1 MPRLELQKEYAHEK
15 RLTAVAKV
23 LIKLTLRNAKREKI
37 KNRKK
42 LAVSRGY
49 IPVIFVSIDLNFVSV
64 IKSAEKPPKLLEFA
78 FLGCY

>member
-1 MPRLELQKEYAHEK
+1 MRKEYAYEK
-15 RLTAVAKV
+15 RLSAITQV

>member
-1 MPRLELQKEYAHEK
+1 MRKEYTYEK
-15 RLTAVAKV
+15 RLSAITQV